1 MNQWNAHSGKP
12 ERGSYVPGE
21 LTWRSAQGEHD
32 QPSRPGSGG
41 LSSPPRSRSA
51 PQHYPEQQNYPE
63 QRNRNHTDAPP
74 NGDAPP
80 RSGSKSAGLLRR
92 PSPYMDVGGPPTRG
106 ASARGKAE
114 RGGAEG
120 APQKAPT
127 GPRRPPTQ
135 EDIIRRRLRRLK
147 IALIPTILITI
158 LAAVGGGLALHYAS
172 VLQLLQSSTGHTV
185 ARGSQENG
193 ITVPNDILSGQRV
206 NVLLL
211 GSDND
216 TAKFT
221 AGNGL
226 PGNGVLTQTIIVVSM
241 DPASKTIDLISIPRD
256 SWVNFP
262 GSNECLKMDEAA
274 GQANSPDQAIQFERT
289 VVERDYGIPIW
300 RYAWVGLEGFVKV
313 INTLGGVDVDVL
325 HPIVDDAYPNDVGN
339 PNDQYAYSRLD
350 IPAGP
355 QHLDGET
362 ALQYVRSRHSDLTGD
377 YGRSQR
383 QQSVLLALEKK
394 LNTGNVADQINNL
407 AQDLQGNILT
417 DMSVAEIAEVANFG
431 HSVPH
436 SSIKQIVL
444 DPPNYAAGSGNIYR
458 DDGSQTYALLPNWS
472 AVNQTILSTVHPDP
486 TINQNQPC
494 TVNPVSGQ
502 WSGDVTG

>member
-1 MNQWNAHSGKP
+1 MRRENLPPERPVGPGMNQWNERPGKP
-12 ERGSYVPGE
+12 ERGPYVPGE

-32 QPSRPGSGG
+32 QRSRPGSGG
-41 LSSPPRSRSA
+41 LSSPPRSHSA
-51 PQHYPEQQNYPE
+51 PPRYPEQE
-63 QRNRNHTDAPP
+63 NRNHPDAPP
-74 NGDAPP
+74 PGAARLRRASN
-80 RSGSKSAGLLRR
+80 SAGLIR
-92 PSPYMDVGGPPTRG
+92 PPAPYMDAGGPPTRG
-106 ASARGKAE
+106 A
-114 RGGAEG
+114 
-120 APQKAPT
+120 PPKAPT
-127 GPRRPPTQ
+127 GPRRQPTQ

-147 IALIPTILITI
+147 IALIPTILITV
-158 LAAVGGGLALHYAS
+158 LAAVGGGLALRYAS
-172 VLQLLQSSTGHTV
+172 VLQLIQSSTGHTV
-185 ARGSQENG
+185 ARGNQENG

-221 AGNGL
+221 GGNGL

-256 SWVNFP
+256 SWINFP

-274 GQANSPDQAIQFERT
+274 GQGNSPDQAIQFERT

-362 ALQYVRSRHSDLTGD
+362 ALEYVRSRHSDLTGD

-436 SSIKQIVL
+436 GNIKQVVL
-444 DPPNYAAGSGNIYR
+444 DPPNYAAGAGNIYR

-472 AVNQTILSTVHPDP
+472 AVNQTILSTVHPNP

>member
-1 MNQWNAHSGKP
+1 M
-12 ERGSYVPGE
+12 
-21 LTWRSAQGEHD
+21 
-32 QPSRPGSGG
+32 
-41 LSSPPRSRSA
+41 
-51 PQHYPEQQNYPE
+51 
-63 QRNRNHTDAPP
+63 
-74 NGDAPP
+74 
-80 RSGSKSAGLLRR
+80 LLIRR
-92 PSPYMDVGGPPTRG
+92 P
-106 ASARGKAE
+106 K
-114 RGGAEG
+114 
-120 APQKAPT
+120 
-127 GPRRPPTQ
+127 RPSTQ
-135 EDIIRRRLRRLK
+135 EDIIRRRLRWLK
-147 IALIPTILITI
+147 IALIPTVLITV
-158 LAAVGGGLALHYAS
+158 LAAVGGGLAWRYAS

-241 DPASKTIDLISIPRD
+241 DPTSKTIDLISIPRD

-339 PNDQYAYSRLD
+339 PNDQYAYSRLN

-436 SSIKQIVL
+436 GSIKQIVL
-444 DPPNYAAGSGNIYR
+444 APPDYSAGAGTLYR

-472 AVNQTILSTVHPDP
+472 AVNQTILSTIHPDP

-494 TVNPVSGQ
+494 AVNPVPGQ
-502 WSGDVTG
+502 WSGNVTG

>member
-1 MNQWNAHSGKP
+1 MRQDNFPPERRTRSDMSDWSERSAGP
-12 ERGSYVPGE
+12 ERGPSVPGE
-21 LTWRSAQGEHD
+21 RTWRDVQGE
-32 QPSRPGSGG
+32 QGRPSRPIPGG
-41 LSSPPRSRSA
+41 LPSRPPGRSGA
-51 PQHYPEQQNYPE
+51 PPPPEQE
-63 QRNRNHTDAPP
+63 WKRNADFPAGAAPSGRGPKRTAPP
-74 NGDAPP
+74 
-80 RSGSKSAGLLRR
+80 
-92 PSPYMDVGGPPTRG
+92 
-106 ASARGKAE
+106 
-114 RGGAEG
+114 
-120 APQKAPT
+120 
-127 GPRRPPTQ
+127 GPRRPLTRQ
-135 EDIIRRRLRRLK
+135 DIIRRRNRRLK
-147 IALIPTILITI
+147 WALLPTVLITV
-158 LAAVGGGLALHYAS
+158 LAAVGGGLVLRYSAF
-172 VLQLLQSSTGHTV
+172 LQLIQSSTGHTV
-185 ARGSQENG
+185 ARGGQENG
-193 ITVPNDILSGQRV
+193 ITVPKDILSGQRV

-241 DPASKTIDLISIPRD
+241 DPVSKTIDLLSIPRD

-274 GQANSPDQAIQFERT
+274 GQADSPDQAIQFERT

-339 PNDQYAYSRLD
+339 PDNQFAYSRID

-362 ALQYVRSRHSDLTGD
+362 ALEYVRSRHSDQAGD
-377 YGRSQR
+377 IGRSQR

-394 LNTGNVADQINNL
+394 LKTGDVGNQINAL

-417 DMSVAEIAEVANFG
+417 DMTVTEITEVANFG
-431 HSVPH
+431 HTVPH
-436 SSIKQIVL
+436 DNIKQVVL
-444 DPPNYAAGSGNIYR
+444 GPPDYIAGSGNIYR
-458 DDGSQTYALLPNWS
+458 DDGSQTSVLLPNWS

-494 TVNPVSGQ
+494 TVDPVEGQ
-502 WSGDVTG
+502 WSGDTSG